1 MKLTQEQ
8 KEDLEQLTKMS
19 GWKVL
24 LQINEE
30 ANNTLFKNLSNLDL
44 SNQQNIEN
52 IKEWQIYKNARRD
65 FFKDTEKHLQKIYE
79 NNIAWIDY

>member
-1 MKLTQEQ
+1 MKLTPEQ
-8 KEDLEQLTKMS
+8 REDLEQLTKMS

-44 SNQQNIEN
+44 SNLQNIEN

-65 FFKDTEKHLQKIYE
+65 FFKDTERHLQKVYE
-79 NNIAWIDY
+79 NNIIWVDY

>member
-1 MKLTQEQ
+1 MKLTPEQ

-30 ANNTLFKNLSNLDL
+30 ANTTLFKNLSNLDL
-44 SNQQNIEN
+44 SNPQNIEN

-65 FFKDTEKHLQKIYE
+65 FFKDTDRHLQKVYE
-79 NNIAWIDY
+79 HSIIWEDY

>member
-79 NNIAWIDY
+79 NNIA